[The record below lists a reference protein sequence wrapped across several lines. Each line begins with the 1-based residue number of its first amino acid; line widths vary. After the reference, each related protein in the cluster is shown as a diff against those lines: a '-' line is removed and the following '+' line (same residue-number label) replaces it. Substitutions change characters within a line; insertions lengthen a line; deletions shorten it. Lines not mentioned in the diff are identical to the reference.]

1 MAGQALLQVCVF
13 AVTTLLI
20 SDPVFLDHAMPEGHP
35 ERPDRL
41 RAIEKVLSLPAF
53 DALKREKATIGD
65 LSLAEFAHPAAHVR
79 EIAALAPE
87 DGHAYLD
94 GDTSMNPGSL
104 PATIAAL
111 GSMHRAVQAVMRG
124 EAKNAFL
131 AARPP
136 GHHAER
142 ETAMGFCFF
151 NTVAVGARLAQS
163 MGAQRIA
170 IIDFDVHH
178 GNGTQDIFWGDKDVL
193 FISSHEMPLYPG
205 TGAANERGEH
215 NTILNL
221 PLRAGDGGP
230 AFAEAYRNRAF
241 AAIRNHAPDLILISA
256 GFDAHVRDP
265 LGNLELEAKDYG
277 WITEELMELAERHC
291 KGRIVSTLEGGYD
304 LQGLAGGVASHV
316 HKLMGA

>member
-1 MAGQALLQVCVF
+1 MS
-13 AVTTLLI
+13 TLLI
-20 SDPVFLDHAMPEGHP
+20 SDPLFLDHAMPEGHP

-53 DALKREKATIGD
+53 DALKREKAAAGD
-65 LSLAEFAHPAAHVR
+65 LALAELAHPATHVQ
-79 EIAALAPE
+79 EITRLAPE
-87 DGHAYLD
+87 DGHAYID
-94 GDTSMNPGSL
+94 GDTSLNPGSL
-104 PATIAAL
+104 PATLAAL
-111 GSMHRAVQAVMRG
+111 GSMRRCIDAVMTG
-124 EAKNAFL
+124 EVKNAFL

-151 NTVAVGARLAQS
+151 NTIAVGARLAQAA
-163 MGAQRIA
+163 GARRIA
-170 IIDFDVHH
+170 IVDFDVHH
-178 GNGTQDIFWGDKDVL
+178 GNGTQDIFWGEKDVL

-205 TGAANERGEH
+205 TGAHNERGAH
-215 NTILNL
+215 NNILNM

-230 AFAEAYRNRAF
+230 AFAEAYRNHAF
-241 AAIRNHAPDLILISA
+241 PAIRNFAPDMILISA

-277 WITEELMELAERHC
+277 WITEELMELAERHG

-316 HKLMGA
+316 HKLLGA